1 MNIEKYQIHNI
12 EELAQLYT
20 NTVHNINIKDYTK
33 EQIESWAP
41 SKIDYDKWQN
51 RFETTQPYM
60 VKKNNTIVG
69 FFELEDNGH
78 IDCFY
83 VHHNHQ
89 GEGVGQLMMTTILK
103 LANDKKL
110 TEVYAEVSIT
120 AKPFFEKNGF
130 ITEHQNVVVRG
141 EQELVNYTMRKQ
153 LVKQ

>member
-1 MNIEKYQIHNI
+1 
-12 EELAQLYT
+12 
-20 NTVHNINIKDYTK
+20 
-33 EQIESWAP
+33 
-41 SKIDYDKWQN
+41 
-51 RFETTQPYM
+51 M

-103 LANDKKL
+103 LANNKKL

-130 ITEHQNVVVRG
+130 ITEYKNVVVRE
-141 EQELVNYTMRKQ
+141 EQELINYTMRKQ